1 MRPIFLTV
9 FLFLTFNAFTQQE
22 VTITIGPEKLQT
34 GDNFSI
40 SVLIK
45 NATASNV
52 TGFPEIKG
60 FKKEGKSVAHSN
72 VVLEGK
78 RTLQHTIVQ
87 NYTAEKAGT
96 FELPEKSLTV
106 NNEKVELP
114 EKTLT
119 VVNSEVPE
127 EEAFEDH
134 AVVEDA
140 LLFLFVNKKEVY
152 VGESFRIHL
161 AFYVSKEN
169 TARWE
174 FPKDLTAQVNRI
186 SSELKPKNC
195 LENRRII
202 TDIKPEPARINGKEY
217 IRYKFF
223 ESVYYPLAYEPIVLP
238 ATRLLIDKK
247 SGPGDSTRVDKTSF
261 VSRAFTVNIN
271 ALPEHPLK
279 NKVSVGHYALQ
290 ELTKLK
296 DLNTGK
302 ITNYT
307 LRLTG
312 EGNANTLVF
321 DKPENDKSFDFYP
334 PNAEVNQNP
343 GSEFGSKTF
352 TFKVFPKDSGQHK
365 MGNYF
370 RWIYFDTHKK
380 NYDTLWAKQTVDV
393 TGPTIITNSSES
405 EGIYAGLEELS
416 TGDKSINYRKLI
428 KNSANILLFLMLVG
442 MLFIFD
448 FKRTKQ

>member
-9 FLFLTFNAFTQQE
+9 FLFVTFKAFSQQE
-22 VTITIGPEKLQT
+22 VSITISSEKLQT
-34 GDNFSI
+34 GDNLSI

-45 NATASNV
+45 NAIASNV

-60 FKKEGKSVAHSN
+60 FKKEGKSVAHAN
-72 VVLEGK
+72 VVSEGK
-78 RTLQHTIVQ
+78 RTLQHTIIQ

-96 FELPEKSLTV
+96 FELPNRFLTV
-106 NNEKVELP
+106 NNEKIELP

-140 LLFLFVNKKEVY
+140 LLFLFVNKKEVF

-174 FPKDLTAQVNRI
+174 FPSDLTAQVNRI
-186 SSELKPKNC
+186 SNELKPKNC
-195 LENRRII
+195 LENRKII

-223 ESVYYPLAYEPIVLP
+223 ESVYYPLAYESILLP
-238 ATRLLIDKK
+238 ATQLLIDKK
-247 SGPGDSTRVDKTSF
+247 SGPGDSTRIDKTSF
-261 VSRAFTVNIN
+261 VSRPFTLNIN
-271 ALPEHPLK
+271 SLPEHPLK
-279 NKVSVGHYALQ
+279 NKVSVGHYNLQ

-296 DLNTGK
+296 DISTGK
-302 ITNYT
+302 IINYT
-307 LRLTG
+307 LRLIG

-334 PNAEVNQNP
+334 PNGELNQRP
-343 GSEFGSKTF
+343 GTEFGSKTF
-352 TFKVFPKDSGQHK
+352 TFKVFPKDSGRYN
-365 MGNYF
+365 MANYF
-370 RWIYFDTHKK
+370 KWIYFDTQKQD
-380 NYDTLWAKQTVDV
+380 YDTLWAKQSVNV
-393 TGPTIITNSSES
+393 TGSTIVTNSSES
-405 EGIYAGLEELS
+405 EGIYAGLDELS
-416 TGDKSINYRKLI
+416 TGDKSLNFRNVI
-428 KNSANILLFLMLVG
+428 KNTANILLFLMLVG

-448 FKRTKQ
+448 FQRKKQ